1 MDKLQIYFGNDLV
14 INDRLRIRQPTLR
27 DVIEMGEEE
36 YYDMV
41 FALTAI
47 SSDMKSFLWD
57 QGIDWCDVSDFQ
69 MFYMFSSV
77 VDHES
82 TKVLF
87 GDLDLSSF
95 MMCQREDDGELFM
108 VNSDDIIIDSYVHK
122 KIFDFICAIHGIK
135 KKPEFAANKMT
146 KRVMI
151 EDDRA
156 QRKKKKKEYESQLF
170 PLISAM
176 VNSAE
181 FKYNIET
188 VQDMRLYAFM
198 DSVHRIQHTRYVMS
212 LTEAYYSGNIDTEKF
227 DKRKLEWLCDLDKV
241 K

>member
-14 INDRLRIRQPTLR
+14 INDKIRVRQPSLR
-27 DVIEMGEEE
+27 DVILMGEEQ

-41 FALTAI
+41 YALTAI

-57 QGIDWCDVSDFQ
+57 QGIDWADVTDFEI
-69 MFYMFSSV
+69 FYMFCSV
-77 VDHES
+77 IDHDK

-95 MMCQREDDGELFM
+95 RMCQRDDGELLM
-108 VNSDDIIIDSYVHK
+108 VNSDDVVIDMYVHK
-122 KIFDFICAIHGIK
+122 QIFDYLCTVHSIR
-135 KKPEFAANKMT
+135 KKPEFAANKRT
-146 KRVMI
+146 KLVMI

-156 QRKKKKKEYESQLF
+156 RHRKKKKEYESQLQ

-176 VNSAE
+176 VNCAD
-181 FKYNIET
+181 FKYNLET
-188 VQDMRLYAFM
+188 VQDVKLYAFM
-198 DSVHRIQHTRYVMS
+198 DSVRRIQHTHHVAS
-212 LTEAYYSGNIDTEKF
+212 LTTAYYSGNIDTEKF
-227 DKRKLEWLCDLDKV
+227 DAHKLEWLCDLDKA